1 MRAAAGST
9 LCKSLRLFELSD
21 ELPRAR
27 RLLRRA
33 PLELPRRLE
42 SLREGRL
49 SPGIF
54 FDPPFGPPLEI
65 PLDISLGTPLGA
77 PLGAPPGAPPGAP
90 LGSPLGAILGSPLG
104 APVGAPVG
112 ALLGSG
118 LRRIARRCRRTAR
131 RRRRRRRTTPTHP
144 SIVASPSL
152 GPATLGLEEKCRVI
166 NGGVGG
172 GEGGACVGK
181 RAV

>member
-1 MRAAAGST
+1 MRAGGT

-21 ELPRAR
+21 ELTRAR

-49 SPGIF
+49 SPGLF

-77 PLGAPPGAPPGAP
+77 PLGAPPGAQ
-90 LGSPLGAILGSPLG
+90 LI
-104 APVGAPVG
+104 
-112 ALLGSG
+112 
-118 LRRIARRCRRTAR
+118 
-131 RRRRRRRTTPTHP
+131 
-144 SIVASPSL
+144 
-152 GPATLGLEEKCRVI
+152 
-166 NGGVGG
+166 
-172 GEGGACVGK
+172 
-181 RAV
+181 